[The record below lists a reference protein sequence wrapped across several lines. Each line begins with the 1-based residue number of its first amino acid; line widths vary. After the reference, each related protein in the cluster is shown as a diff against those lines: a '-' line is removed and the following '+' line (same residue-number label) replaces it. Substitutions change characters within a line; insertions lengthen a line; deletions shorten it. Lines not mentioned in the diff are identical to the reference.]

1 MSWPRI
7 ETPRHA
13 TIKASAQA
21 ITRLMTKSS
30 DTLQPPRQPRL
41 ASLRLLLPFFRRYR
55 PLFIGWLGFLALSST
70 ATLSLPLAVRVMIDH
85 GFAHTDTA
93 TVNRSFLGLF
103 IVATVLAVATAGR
116 YFCVA
121 LLGERVVA
129 DLRKKLYSHLLTLDQ
144 AFYERTRVGEL
155 TSRLGSDTELVQTV
169 VSSSMSVALRSIVTA
184 IGGAVMLVATSPRLA
199 GYAALVIPLVVLPI
213 VLAGRRQRK
222 LARANQDRIADAA
235 AIANETLN
243 AVYAV
248 QAYARE
254 PVETQRYDSAIARAV
269 STARRRIGQRAR
281 LSALVILLIFGA
293 ITLALWVGARAVI
306 SGGLDPGVLGQFV
319 LYAVI
324 SAGSIGG
331 LTEIWSEVSRAGGA
345 MERIGELLDTSP
357 SIVSPADP
365 ARLPIPVRGEIRF
378 DHVEFRYP
386 TRPEAPTLHDF
397 TLRVAPGETVALV
410 GPSGAGKST
419 VFHLLLRFYDP
430 QHGSIQ
436 IDGIDLR
443 AMAVPDVRGAIALV
457 PQDTIIFGASAA
469 DNIRFG
475 RVDAD
480 EAAVIAAAK
489 AAEANDFILT
499 QSDGY
504 ATHLGER
511 GVRLSGGQQQ
521 RIAIARALLKAAPI
535 LLLDEATSNLDAQ
548 SEAAIQHALERLMH
562 GRTTLVIAHRLA
574 TVQQADR
581 IVVMDAGRIVAQ
593 GTHAELLR
601 DDGLYAELARLQFA
615 A

>member
-1 MSWPRI
+1 MTDTTTLDALAPTR
-7 ETPRHA
+7 RL
-13 TIKASAQA
+13 SA
-21 ITRLMTKSS
+21 L
-30 DTLQPPRQPRL
+30 RQLLPYLKTYR
-41 ASLRLLLPFFRRYR
+41 RLL
-55 PLFIGWLGFLALSST
+55 IGWIGFLALSST

-85 GFAHTDTA
+85 GFAHADPTTI
-93 TVNRSFLGLF
+93 NRSFLGLF
-103 IVATVLAVATAGR
+103 VVAMVLAVATAGR

-129 DLRKKLYSHLLTLDQ
+129 DLRRKLYAHLLTLDQ
-144 AFYERTRVGEL
+144 AFYEHTRVGEL
-155 TSRLGSDTELVQTV
+155 MSRLGSDTELVQTV
-169 VSSSMSVALRSIVTA
+169 VSSSMSVALRSMVTA
-184 IGGAVMLVATSPRLA
+184 TGGAAMLIATSPRLA
-199 GYAALVIPLVVLPI
+199 GYAALVIPLVILPI
-213 VLAGRRQRK
+213 VLAGRRQQK
-222 LARANQDRIADAA
+222 LARASQDRIADAA
-235 AIANETLN
+235 AVANETLN

-254 PVETQRYDSAIARAV
+254 PVEIARYDGAIARAV
-269 STARRRIGQRAR
+269 ATARRRIGQRAG
-281 LSALVILLIFGA
+281 LTALVILLIFAA
-293 ITLALWVGARAVI
+293 ITLTLWAGARSVL
-306 SGGLDPGVLGQFV
+306 GGTLGAGVLSQFV

-331 LTEIWSEVSRAGGA
+331 LTEVWSEISRASGA
-345 MERIGELLDTSP
+345 MERIGELLATAAT
-357 SIVSPADP
+357 IASPAIP
-365 ARLPIPVRGEIRF
+365 VTLAKPVRGEIRF
-378 DHVEFRYP
+378 EHVQFRYP
-386 TRPEAPTLHDF
+386 TRPDAPTLHDF

-430 QHGSIQ
+430 QIGGIV
-436 IDGIDLR
+436 IDGVDLR
-443 AMAVPDVRGAIALV
+443 RIGLPELRGMIALV
-457 PQDTIIFGASAA
+457 PQDTVIFGASAG

-475 RVDAD
+475 NTHADA
-480 EAAVIAAAK
+480 AAVIAAAQ
-489 AAEANDFILT
+489 AAEADDFIVA
-499 QSDGY
+499 QPQGY

-521 RIAIARALLKAAPI
+521 RIAIARALLKDAPI

-548 SEAAIQHALERLMH
+548 SEAAIQHALERLMS

-574 TVQQADR
+574 TVQKADR
-581 IVVMDAGRIVAQ
+581 IVVMEAGRIVAQ